1 MSDKGE
7 KEEFNENLSDTS
19 EYHNVGPYVKT
30 PSPPMPIRDVTT
42 PITPADTDDA
52 MSTTSSV
59 SSRLGHL
66 EDQRRLHSQARQA
79 QAARNSITS
88 ITSAQSRE
96 STQTSVDKPI
106 RNSPHEEDE
115 YADEKEVE
123 KVLDSEMV
131 SDEEISARDL
141 GALVK
146 AAYFDLCIVLP
157 IMFLPTI
164 LLYFM
169 VDDHSYNISTMKNV
183 LYMNPTMECI
193 RYNIFATIAYGLY
206 VIYDVL
212 SLVVPEAILLFT
224 PVSKD
229 SDKNVATR
237 FIRSQVQLLINVR
250 KHVAM
255 SAWLITLIPLASIF
269 LYESMFVT
277 PWDVVAKL
285 AEAKADKAVNSATT
299 KIEQDELL
307 ADGKNSM
314 IQRNIEIALVLLA
327 IFSSVLAVE
336 KYLMQMIA
344 LNFHRMAF
352 AERISDVNKRFGFLL
367 KLYEAVKFGKP
378 RVLSA
383 STINLMDI
391 DSSTDLSMDKGLHLT
406 SVHRAKSVSKLIFRT
421 LMPTEPGRD
430 HLLVQDFEKW
440 TNAPKETFAAFD
452 LNGSDKLTEDEL
464 EESIIDIFNSRENVS
479 RGLKSNGKI
488 VKKLDNLFIIV
499 ALSIGAV
506 LATPIFDV
514 GASKLFMSIGV
525 MSTGLG
531 FLFHSTAK
539 SCFESILF
547 VFIQHPFDV
556 GDRVIIDD
564 ETFIV
569 EDVEVFT
576 TKMIRWDGVV
586 VYITNSSL
594 CSKTIQ
600 NIRRS
605 ENQLE
610 SLNLKIKGDSPT
622 ESLWTFRQ
630 ELKKELKSHYYNF
643 TGEVDLANL
652 DKLPSSDEPLSLTVL
667 AQVRGNFQNSAK
679 RNARKSE
686 FLEIVEKALQNSNL
700 TKA

>member
-1 MSDKGE
+1 MGDR
-7 KEEFNENLSDTS
+7 KEEFHDSNSETS
-19 EYHNVGPYVKT
+19 EYHNIEPYVKT

-42 PITPADTDDA
+42 PITPADSDDTL
-52 MSTTSSV
+52 STTSSV

-79 QAARNSITS
+79 QAARNSVTS
-88 ITSAQSRE
+88 ILSAQSRKSAKVPDDE
-96 STQTSVDKPI
+96 PI
-106 RNSPHEEDE
+106 RNSPHEATGDE
-115 YADEKEVE
+115 DEKEVE
-123 KVLDSEMV
+123 KVLDAEMV

-146 AAYFDLCIVLP
+146 AAYFDLCVVLP
-157 IMFLPTI
+157 IMFIPTI

-169 VDDHSYNISTMKNV
+169 VDDHTYNIANMKDV

-212 SLVVPEAILLFT
+212 SLVIPEAVLLFT

-229 SDKNVATR
+229 ASKNVAIK
-237 FIRSQVQLLINVR
+237 FIRAQMQLFINVR
-250 KHVAM
+250 KHIAM
-255 SAWLITLIPLASIF
+255 SVWLMTLIPLASIL

-277 PWDVVAKL
+277 PWEVVAKL

-299 KIEQDELL
+299 KIEQEQLL

-314 IQRNIEIALVLLA
+314 IQRNIEIVLVLLA

-336 KYLMQMIA
+336 KYMMQMIA

-352 AERISDVNKRFGFLL
+352 ADRISNVNRRFGYLL

-378 RVLSA
+378 RVLAA
-383 STINLMDI
+383 SSTSLLDI
-391 DSSTDLSMDKGLHLT
+391 DSSADLSIDKGLHLT

-421 LMPTEPGRD
+421 LMPENSGRD
-430 HLLVQDFEKW
+430 YLLPQDFEKW
-440 TNAPKETFAAFD
+440 TNKPMETFATFD
-452 LNGSDKLTEDEL
+452 MDESGQITEEIL
-464 EESIIDIFNSRENVS
+464 EEAIIDIYVCRENVS

-488 VKKLDNLFIIV
+488 VKKLDNLFMII
-499 ALSIGAV
+499 ALCIGAV
-506 LATPIFDV
+506 LITPIFDV

-539 SCFESILF
+539 SCFESLLF

-556 GDRVIIDD
+556 GDRVVIDD
-564 ETFIV
+564 ETFVI

-576 TKMIRWDGVV
+576 TKMIRWDGVM

-610 SLNLKIKGDSPT
+610 SLALKIKGDAST

-630 ELKKELKSHYYNF
+630 ELQKELKAHQSSF

-652 DKLPSSDEPLSLTVL
+652 DKLPSNNEPLSLTVL
-667 AQVRGNFQNSAK
+667 AQVRGNFQNPAK

-686 FLEIVEKALQNSNL
+686 FLEIVDKALQNSNL
-700 TKA
+700 TKV